1 MSLKEEI
8 KEIVKEFRTIDFE
21 GMTLDELA
29 TDKELNEL
37 TDKIL
42 ALEPFQKLE
51 RVYLATAYIKDKISE
66 CDKMIIESEK
76 ESNKNKEI
84 IHSVIKFEL
93 EQFLS
98 ILSEN
103 EKAEG

>member
-42 ALEPFQKLE
+42 ALEPFKKLE
-51 RVYLATAYIKDKISE
+51 RVKELCQNKIGFLE
-66 CDKMIIESEK
+66 QRLDLK
-76 ESNKNKEI
+76 ESVSQRLEGESDFANKILRE
-84 IHSVIKFEL
+84 
-93 EQFLS
+93 

-103 EKAEG
+103 EKAGE